1 MPNQD
6 DIRNLPIDIAF
17 ARLGEWLVDRKR
29 IPSDWRKRLAAVR
42 AKVSAAFSSLP
53 KDIDPYF
60 QTLDPEGIGYLEAK
74 QIYDILLKSAPES
87 RNIFGRLSGASGTW
101 ESIVRSFEKDH
112 IYLGEAA
119 QTMVQNVNY
128 EIPYQ
133 KKQVQRTQQ
142 QLSELERKEADIK
155 RNAALSAAKFLEA
168 CQELGL
174 QGTNVRLELLETA
187 KTSLPNTFKR
197 ILEVL
202 SGDSVSQAIEFYSSF
217 IRDVHSEKDKAVRTV
232 LPNLRNILENPP
244 SLSVSLGS
252 EVLDTMKVEASVD
265 ESNYA
270 TGDMDVAA
278 DIIDWDIT
286 VDSSQIDWDIGT
298 VEETD
303 DAGNGLG
310 PYEMVNASEIFP
322 NSSPNEG
329 VESDMTL
336 TNKEED
342 GLVPDVSVLDI
353 SWDIGVE
360 HPRVDLIKDVG
371 LSNTMPE
378 YHTSIPDIVTENQ
391 GVPEQKSQLLETEY
405 RNKVLDDLFE
415 IKAFL
420 YQRLMELTND
430 ETLSL
435 QHQVQAVAPLVLQQ
449 YASDTIQ
456 KMLSDVSSAISSLT
470 NRKTRDLIMILNSKR
485 SSSVPTLTVQNNYW
499 TFSSTHLVTQSIV
512 FGVRF
517 CDLIITTLITIP
529 DEFWQYQ
536 VFDWDRNFRFQDRL
550 VSTLEEKK
558 LHEVKLKEG
567 LKDLAVKRMEL
578 QNSLTSLWPKQ
589 EAVVAKTREL
599 KRLCESTLSTMFEGR
614 PVNIIGEINALLSC
628 SHTA

>member
-1 MPNQD
+1 MPNED

-29 IPSDWRKRLAAVR
+29 IPSDWRKRLVAVR
-42 AKVSAAFSSLP
+42 AKMSTAFSSLP
-53 KDIDPYF
+53 KEIDPYF

-87 RNIFGRLSGASGTW
+87 RNIFGRLSGATGTW
-101 ESIVRSFEKDH
+101 ESIMRSFEKDH

-133 KKQVQRTQQ
+133 KKQVQKTQQ
-142 QLSELERKEADIK
+142 QLAELERKEADIK
-155 RNAALSAAKFLEA
+155 RTAALSAAKFLEA

-187 KTSLPNTFKR
+187 KTSLPDTFKR

-202 SGDSVSQAIEFYSSF
+202 SGDSVSQAIEFYSNF
-217 IRDVHSEKDKAVRTV
+217 VRDAHSEKDKTARTI
-232 LPNLRNILENPP
+232 LPNLRNILKNPP
-244 SLSVSLGS
+244 SLSISLGS
-252 EVLDTMKVEASVD
+252 EVLDTTTVQANANVSYD
-265 ESNYA
+265 A

-278 DIIDWDIT
+278 DSIDWDIT
-286 VDSSQIDWDIGT
+286 VDSSEIDWDIGT
-298 VEETD
+298 VEETE

-322 NSSPNEG
+322 NSSPSDGE
-329 VESDMTL
+329 ESDMKL
-336 TNKEED
+336 TNKDED
-342 GLVPDVSVLDI
+342 GLVPEVSVSDMSWAI
-353 SWDIGVE
+353 SVE
-360 HPRVDLIKDVG
+360 HPQVHLAKDVG
-371 LSNTMPE
+371 LLNT
-378 YHTSIPDIVTENQ
+378 
-391 GVPEQKSQLLETEY
+391 VPESPAAISDMLTETQVITQQKSQLLETEY

-420 YQRLMELTND
+420 YQRLMELTNE

-435 QHQVQAVAPLVLQQ
+435 QHQVQAVAPFVLQQ
-449 YASDTIQ
+449 YSSDTIR
-456 KMLSDVSSAISSLT
+456 KMLSDVSLAISSLT

-485 SSSVPTLTVQNNYW
+485 FL
-499 TFSSTHLVTQSIV
+499 
-512 FGVRF
+512 
-517 CDLIITTLITIP
+517 
-529 DEFWQYQ
+529 
-536 VFDWDRNFRFQDRL
+536 DRL

-589 EAVVAKTREL
+589 EAAVAKTREL

-614 PVNIIGEINALLSC
+614 PVNIIGEINTLLSS
-628 SHTA
+628 SHST